1 MNLFFFNFFL
11 SKYYSLYIIEY
22 FYKLFY
28 DCFFLDDLFQTLSSE
43 LGIPVLFDDEI
54 PQRIDNNVD
63 QIIKD
68 IYIGESS
75 NNFEESNIISQQNS
89 GTSFFLLH

>member
-1 MNLFFFNFFL
+1 M
-11 SKYYSLYIIEY
+11 SKYYNLYIIEY

-28 DCFFLDDLFQTLSSE
+28 HCFFSDDLFQTLSSE

-63 QIIKD
+63 NQIIKD